1 MATFKHSVYV
11 IIPCSCTPFIITS
24 IRLFIPIIVSLWH
37 VREAGTHWR
46 CESQT
51 GILVSHASTYIPPR
65 PGSCLLEEVVNERVS
80 YWLHSWLPI
89 KNWIAIRYQ
98 WGKVK
103 VHSTRFL
110 FILFYYFCLWRGN
123 LREAKWRTYRK
134 KRFSWW
140 CACQTHKLLISL
152 LALYGSV
159 LWWFML
165 FIFFR

>member
-1 MATFKHSVYV
+1 MQLHSFHYYFHSP
-11 IIPCSCTPFIITS
+11 IYSHHSISLTSKRSWNALTMRKPSWHPCFSC
-24 IRLFIPIIVSLWH
+24 L
-37 VREAGTHWR
+37 
-46 CESQT
+46 
-51 GILVSHASTYIPPR
+51 YIPPR

-134 KRFSWW
+134 KRFFWW